1 MSRSR
6 IVSGGRVRGLLSCAA
21 LLAALACT
29 AVPPPRGW
37 RDPEVCLA
45 HFKAYESARRNFQNS
60 HLEPYNQNA
69 TVARE
74 AQLLRLDG
82 CITRQKDIQ
91 GLLAA
96 QARLSPHVVTDSGAP
111 LHPPVVVQAGIVD
124 GFTSQSRVTTYFA
137 ALGYNSRSVG
147 AEGLGRQ
154 IFLGPF
160 RSEGAAAEAIRVA
173 REAGLISPYVSRTRY

>member
-1 MSRSR
+1 M
-6 IVSGGRVRGLLSCAA
+6 VSGRRLRGLFSCAA
-21 LLAALACT
+21 LLAAVACT

-45 HFKAYESARRNFQNS
+45 HFKAYESAQRNFQNS
-60 HLEPYNQNA
+60 HHEPYNQNA

-82 CITRQKDIQ
+82 CITRQKDLQ

-96 QARLSPHVVTDSGAP
+96 QARLSPHVVTDSGAQ
-111 LHPPVVVQAGIVD
+111 LHPPIAVQAGIVD
-124 GFTSQSRVTTYFA
+124 GFTSQSRVTSYFA

-173 REAGLISPYVSRTRY
+173 REAGFISPYISTTRY